1 MRQSTSLWQKI
12 HKKTKLKTYDN
23 EVNAAFSDNKI
34 PKEKIHYSCIV
45 AIFIDSVSKLIIEN
59 YS

>member
-1 MRQSTSLWQKI
+1 MRQSTSLWPRI
-12 HKKTKLKTYDN
+12 HKKTKLKTYDD

-34 PKEKIHYSCIV
+34 PKEKFHYSCIV
-45 AIFIDSVSKLIIEN
+45 AICIDSVWKLHKEN